1 MSTFTLA
8 PSMAYLIENGKV
20 TRPVRFSVIS
30 GNVMQ
35 TLDHIDAVSNE
46 LQILSF
52 VGGGC
57 GKMEQYPLPVSFG
70 GPYVRVNQI
79 NVQ

>member
-8 PSMAYLIENGKV
+8 PSMAYLIENGQISK
-20 TRPVRFSVIS
+20 PVRFSVIT
-30 GNVMQ
+30 GNVMK
-35 TLDHIDAVSNE
+35 TLDQIDGVSDKLE
-46 LQILSF
+46 LLSF

-57 GKMEQYPLPVSFG
+57 GKMELFPLSVGFG
-70 GPYVRVNQI
+70 GPFVRVKEI